1 MNDSIERTL
10 AKLRRI
16 DPRGVGALGLG
27 LAGLA
32 GIFQE
37 SAFYSTWVFM
47 SPLLTRGGGL
57 TAVSRPILLA
67 LVAIG
72 ATLVAV
78 GVGLAGSWQL
88 WRRRPSGGLLLMA
101 LALGIVGEVLLG
113 FVGLGDYSFTGG
125 VLPNPT
131 FWIVV
136 LLLGEAV
143 VWGSR
148 AGADSTLYTGL

>member
-1 MNDSIERTL
+1 
-10 AKLRRI
+10 
-16 DPRGVGALGLG
+16 
-27 LAGLA
+27 
-32 GIFQE
+32 
-37 SAFYSTWVFM
+37 
-47 SPLLTRGGGL
+47 
-57 TAVSRPILLA
+57 
-67 LVAIG
+67 
-72 ATLVAV
+72 
-78 GVGLAGSWQL
+78 
-88 WRRRPSGGLLLMA
+88 MA